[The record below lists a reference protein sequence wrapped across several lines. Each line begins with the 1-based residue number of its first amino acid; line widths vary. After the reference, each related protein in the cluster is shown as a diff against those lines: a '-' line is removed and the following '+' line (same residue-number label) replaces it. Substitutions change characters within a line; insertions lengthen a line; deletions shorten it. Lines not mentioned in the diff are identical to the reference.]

1 MKIISNMT
9 QDFTFLS
16 NLSKIRLKD
25 GSELPLDDP
34 KAFEII
40 SKAWIRSGW
49 DSKYVYS
56 FSWLGR
62 PIIQLPED
70 MIRIQEVI
78 YEVKPD
84 VIIETGVAHGGSL
97 IFYASIL
104 NALGRGRVI
113 GIDIEIRKPNREAI
127 EAHNLSKFITL
138 FEGSSI
144 DKKIFN
150 SVKSNINKKEKVLVI
165 LDSNHLKDHVYEEL
179 RLYSELVSLDSYIV
193 ACDGIM
199 KDICGAPRTLPDWE
213 WNNPLSAIDKF
224 IKSNNKFI
232 IQEPKWP
239 FNEGTIKNRVTYW
252 PKAFLKRI

>member
-1 MKIISNMT
+1 MT

-16 NLSKIRLKD
+16 DLSKIRLKD

-49 DSKYVYS
+49 DTKYVYS

-104 NALGRGRVI
+104 NALGKGRVI

-144 DKKIFN
+144 DKNIFN

-179 RLYSELVSLDSYIV
+179 RLYSELVTLDSYIV

-224 IKSNNKFI
+224 IISNNKFI